1 MDENF
6 KDEQP
11 MEEDFASMLE
21 KSFNDTEGQ
30 SLTKGTVIS
39 VNDDSVLI
47 DVGEK
52 VEGRLNLSEVTDADG
67 NVTVNAGDELP
78 ILILGHRNERPM
90 VSYQKALK
98 REKVQNYIKEL
109 GDDYKDKV
117 VEAVVV
123 RKNKGGYILEDDNI
137 EFFMPKYLSAL
148 KDNAESIGRK
158 IKACIINVKSE
169 DDSIILS
176 RKRFFEID
184 WQRKKEVIDQLLAK
198 EEPSHGVIKKITSFG
213 MFVEVDNVEGL
224 VHYTEISYKGPV
236 NPAKLF
242 QEGEEIDVRAIGYDE
257 EKRRLS
263 LSIKATMP
271 DPWVEIKDELEV
283 GDAIKVLV
291 SNIEPY
297 GAFVDLGND
306 IEGFLHISEIS
317 WDKNIKH
324 PNEYLTENQEIDVEV
339 IEIEPD
345 NRKLRVSLKKL
356 QPKPFEVFLK
366 SHKEGETVRGE
377 ITTLT
382 DFGAFVKLGVV
393 EGLLHNEDAF
403 WTKSEKCKDEFKV
416 GEEIDVKIVR
426 IDRERERVSL
436 NRKDLVE
443 SPAQKFAKEHKTD
456 DIVKGTV
463 RDVKDFGVFVNLAD
477 NVDALIRNEDLYP
490 LKKDEIQDGQEIEGV
505 ISMIDSRNNK
515 IRLSVKRLE
524 KRKEKEQ
531 MQQFSSDDTS
541 MTLGDRIKEQF

>member
-11 MEEDFASMLE
+11 MDEDFASMLE
-21 KSFNDTEGQ
+21 KSFNETENQ

-39 VNDDSVLI
+39 VNDDNVLI

-52 VEGRLNLSEVTDADG
+52 VEGRLNISEVTDEEG
-67 NVTVNAGDELP
+67 NVTVKAGDELP

-90 VSYQKALK
+90 VSYQKAIRRAKL
-98 REKVQNYIKEL
+98 QDYIKEL
-109 GDDYKDKV
+109 GDEYKDKI
-117 VEAVVV
+117 VEATVA
-123 RKNKGGYILEDDNI
+123 RKNKGGYILETDGV

-148 KDNAESIGRK
+148 KENTDAIGRK

-184 WQRKKEVIDQLLAK
+184 WQRKKEVIDALLAK
-198 EEPSHGVIKKITSFG
+198 EEPSCGVIKKITSFG
-213 MFVEVDNVEGL
+213 MFVEVDGVEGL

-236 NPAKLF
+236 NPAKLYSENE
-242 QEGEEIDVRAIGYDE
+242 QVEVKAIGYDE

-271 DPWVEIKDELEV
+271 DPWMEIKDELEV
-283 GDAIKVLV
+283 GDAIKVIV

-366 SHKEGETVRGE
+366 SHKEGEIVKGE

-382 DFGAFVKLGVV
+382 DFGAFVKLGTV

-403 WTKSEKCKDEFKV
+403 WTKSEKCKDAFKV
-416 GEEIDVKIVR
+416 GEEVDVKIVR

-443 SPAQKFAKEHKTD
+443 SPVQLFAKEFKMD

-463 RDVKDFGVFVNLAD
+463 RDVKDFGVFVNLAE

-490 LKKDEIQDGQEIEGV
+490 LKKEEIQDGQEIEGV
-505 ISMIDSRNNK
+505 ISLLDSKSNK
-515 IRLSVKRLE
+515 IRLSIKRLE
-524 KRKEKEQ
+524 KRKEKEHLKE
-531 MQQFSSDDTS
+531 FSGDDS
-541 MTLGDRIKEQF
+541 KMTLGDRIKL